1 MREEERK
8 RTRQLLTMEQTKVLN
23 KIWAKTRF
31 PSTSVRE
38 STARELGITPR
49 KVQVSST
56 EEIVKSSIGA
66 QLTLLSLRRSL
77 PFAGLVSESSSKGE
91 EKGSHGSSWTDGTC

>member
-1 MREEERK
+1 MEERFPFLREEERK

-56 EEIVKSSIGA
+56 ENVRSSLYG
-66 QLTLLSLRRSL
+66 LS
-77 PFAGLVSESSSKGE
+77 
-91 EKGSHGSSWTDGTC
+91 